1 MNRKLYEYIETEIP
15 VLKKYPKLLRFIMLK
30 RVRKFQPSYD
40 AVYMFRYCTLFYKTR
55 NLIKKQICRRY
66 KRLLVYRYG
75 IFFSVTEKT
84 FFGKGI
90 SFPHPSSI
98 VIGADVSVGE
108 NCVIYQN
115 VTIGGARRGA
125 ERTNKY
131 PDIGDNC
138 ILYAGSKILGG
149 ISLANGTKVGANAVL
164 LRDTEEDST
173 YAGVP
178 AKRIN

>member
-1 MNRKLYEYIETEIP
+1 MNREFCEYIESEIP
-15 VLKKYPKLLRFIMLK
+15 VINQYPKILRSIMLK
-30 RVRKFQPSYD
+30 RIRKFNPSDD
-40 AVYMFRYCTLFYKTR
+40 AVYMFRYCVLFSSSHSILKK
-55 NLIKKQICRRY
+55 LICKRY

-84 FFGKGI
+84 VFGKGI

-98 VIGADVSVGE
+98 VIGADVSMGE
-108 NCVIYQN
+108 NCVVYQN

-125 ERTNKY
+125 DRDNKY
-131 PDIGDNC
+131 PQIGSDC

-149 ISLANGTKVGANAVL
+149 ITLADGTKVGANAVL
-164 LRDTEEDST
+164 LQSTEANAT

-178 AKRIN
+178 AKRIK